1 MSMSKSERL
10 QVLVEPR
17 QQAQLQR
24 VARQRGVSVAVVV
37 RQAIDREI
45 SGAATRRYEAGQFI
59 LDSEPIELP
68 VDPAD
73 LEAELLGEY
82 NENE

>member
-1 MSMSKSERL
+1 M
-10 QVLVEPR
+10 
-17 QQAQLQR
+17 
-24 VARQRGVSVAVVV
+24 VVP
-37 RQAIDREI
+37 QAIDREI